1 MSRQQIR
8 NVAIIAHVDHGKT
21 TLVDQ
26 LLRQCGQFR
35 AGELKGECILDSNPI
50 ERERGI
56 TILAKNCAI
65 RYTDRAGNDYHINII
80 DTPGHADFGGEVER
94 VLRMADGALLLVDA
108 VDGTM
113 PQTRYVLAKALANGL
128 KPIVVINK
136 MDRPEQRHGAVLN
149 EVFDLLVDLGA
160 DDHALDFPV
169 IYTSG
174 RDGWATTDPEHLP
187 AAGMG
192 DIHTLFEAI
201 IRHVPAP
208 QFDAAAPLQMLI
220 TTLDYSDYVGRIG
233 IGRVFAGTLRSGQQV
248 MTIDRQ
254 GNRMLQRVKQL
265 FRFDGLGREEVDHID
280 VGDICAVVGLEK
292 VDIGDTLADPENPIA
307 LPTVHVDEPTLHMT
321 FRINDGPFA
330 GQEGKYVTSRHL
342 RERLDKELQS
352 NVALRVDPGQT
363 LDEFEV
369 SGRGMLHLGIL
380 LENMRREGFELA
392 VGKPKVIYKD
402 VGGERHEPLEH
413 LAVDVPRDCLGPVM
427 QLVGDRR
434 GELLKMDT
442 RGNLA
447 HLEFIIPARGLI
459 GLRNRMLTAT
469 AGEAIMHHTFARYDK
484 ARGDIAGRP
493 NGVMIAIETGAVT
506 AYALDQLADR
516 GMMFVEPTDRV
527 YGGQIIGEHC
537 KDDDICVNIVK
548 QKKLTNMRA
557 STKDFTVIL
566 KAPRRM
572 SLEAALE
579 YIENDELVELTP
591 QSIRL
596 RKRFLSESDR
606 RRNSRRLAPAD
617 V

>member
-292 VDIGDTLADPENPIA
+292 VDIGDTLADPENPVA
-307 LPTVHVDEPTLHMT
+307 LPAVHVDEPTLHMT

-493 NGVMIAIETGAVT
+493 NGVMVAIETGAVT

-566 KAPRRM
+566 KAPRRL

>member
-35 AGELKGECILDSNPI
+35 AGELKGECILESNPI

-94 VLRMADGALLLVDA
+94 VLKMADGALLLVDA

-169 IYTSG
+169 VYTSG

-248 MTIDRQ
+248 MTIDRH
-254 GNRMLQRVKQL
+254 GGRMLQRVKQL

-493 NGVMIAIETGAVT
+493 NGVMVAIETGAVT

-527 YGGQIIGEHC
+527 YEGQIIGEHC
-537 KDDDICVNIVK
+537 KDDDICVNIVR

-566 KAPRRM
+566 KAPRRL

-606 RRNSRRLAPAD
+606 RRNSRRLASAD